1 MQNYFL
7 FLPAVKNTLILFVFL
22 NLFLNG
28 LNKIMRA
35 NSIIQKIPNYLRQFI
50 VEQHYENYTG
60 RDHAVW
66 RYVMRRNKAYLQ
78 KHAHKSY
85 IAGLNKTG
93 ISLFKIP
100 SIEEMNIILG
110 KIGWAAVCVDGFIP
124 PAMFMLFQAYK
135 VLVIASDIRNIDQ
148 VEYTPA
154 PDIIHE
160 AAGHAP
166 IIADEEYANYLLHF
180 GNIGSKA
187 LPSKKDHELYE
198 AIRHLSILK
207 ADPKSSGA
215 EISNAEDSISLLQRN
230 MGMPSE
236 MSLIRNL
243 HWWTVEY
250 GLIGD
255 LKNPKIY
262 GAGLLSSIMESKEAL
277 SPKVKKIPYSLD
289 AMDYG
294 FDITKPQEQLFV
306 TPDFKH
312 LNEVL
317 DEFSNQMAL
326 KTGGIEGILKA
337 IQSGEVSTIEYS
349 SGIQVSGIFSDVI
362 IHDGQAVYIN
372 TNGPTT
378 LNYKEKLLPGHD
390 TSHHKSGFGSPIGKI
405 KGCLKPVRHLTDS
418 ELRQLGIHKGK
429 YCKIELE
436 SGVIIEGYLIKTTR
450 KDNKILL
457 MSFKD
462 CLVKHNEK
470 ILFEPSWGI
479 YDMAV
484 GEKITSVFSGPAQI
498 DNYPLPNYNPT
509 EKTHTIN
516 YSDEDLEL
524 FSVYEKIN
532 SWFFTSPATKEFLSL
547 WNHIYVNYPNEWL
560 LINEMLELTKTNSH
574 LTDFK
579 QQIESR
585 LKKTY

>member
-1 MQNYFL
+1 
-7 FLPAVKNTLILFVFL
+7 
-22 NLFLNG
+22 
-28 LNKIMRA
+28 MRA
-35 NSIIQKIPNYLRQFI
+35 NSVIHKLPNYLRQFI
-50 VEQHYENYTG
+50 VEQDYNNYTG

-78 KHAHKSY
+78 KNAHKSY
-85 IAGLNKTG
+85 LEGLNKTG

-100 SIEEMNIILG
+100 SIEQMNKILG
-110 KIGWAAVCVDGFIP
+110 EIGWAAVCVDGFIP

-148 VEYTPA
+148 IEYTPA

-166 IIADEEYANYLLHF
+166 IIADEEYANYLIRF
-180 GNIGSKA
+180 GKIGSKA

-207 ADPKSSGA
+207 ADPKSTDA

-277 SPKVKKIPYSLD
+277 SSKVKKIPYSLD

-306 TPDFKH
+306 TPDFKY

-337 IQSGEVSTIEYS
+337 IQSGEVCTI
-349 SGIQVSGIFSDVI
+349 
-362 IHDGQAVYIN
+362 
-372 TNGPTT
+372 
-378 LNYKEKLLPGHD
+378 
-390 TSHHKSGFGSPIGKI
+390 
-405 KGCLKPVRHLTDS
+405 
-418 ELRQLGIHKGK
+418 
-429 YCKIELE
+429 
-436 SGVIIEGYLIKTTR
+436 
-450 KDNKILL
+450 
-457 MSFKD
+457 
-462 CLVKHNEK
+462 
-470 ILFEPSWGI
+470 
-479 YDMAV
+479 
-484 GEKITSVFSGPAQI
+484 
-498 DNYPLPNYNPT
+498 
-509 EKTHTIN
+509 
-516 YSDEDLEL
+516 
-524 FSVYEKIN
+524 
-532 SWFFTSPATKEFLSL
+532 
-547 WNHIYVNYPNEWL
+547 
-560 LINEMLELTKTNSH
+560 
-574 LTDFK
+574 
-579 QQIESR
+579 
-585 LKKTY
+585 